1 MWVYICRVARME
13 ATGDNVAL
21 SVYVQYNRYEHSRVE
36 GQVRVARILALANQK
51 GGVGKTT
58 STVNLSAY
66 LAARGFR
73 TLLID
78 IDPQGNAT
86 SSLGVDKAAC
96 SYAIYDALLDG
107 TPLPEVIVPSGQERL
122 ALVPSTSVLL
132 GSETEAA
139 LTSVD
144 QREHRL
150 VDALRSL
157 PDDAYDLVLI
167 DCPPSLGLL
176 TLNALVAAEGVII
189 PIQCEFLALEGLVQ
203 LSNNIQLVKRTFNA
217 QLDILGVLLTMYDAR
232 TRLSA
237 QVAEEVR
244 RFFPNRLF
252 ASTIPRGIHL
262 AEAPSYGQSILA
274 YDPASRG
281 ALAYAAAA
289 DETIVR
295 LGLAAP
301 LLPAPVAAP
310 SSEAGVTTEGGLVSR
325 VASRLARPFRGGISV
340 AD

>member
-1 MWVYICRVARME
+1 VV
-13 ATGDNVAL
+13 T
-21 SVYVQYNRYEHSRVE
+21 
-36 GQVRVARILALANQK
+36 RILALANQK

-73 TLLID
+73 TLLVD

-86 SSLGVDKAAC
+86 SSLGIDKDAC
-96 SYAIYDALLDG
+96 QYAIYDALLDR
-107 TPLPEVIVPSGQERL
+107 TPLPEVIVPTAQERL
-122 ALVPSTSVLL
+122 SLVPSTSVLL

-139 LTSVD
+139 LTNID

-150 VDALRSL
+150 IDALNSI
-157 PDDAYDLVLI
+157 PANTYDIALI

-176 TLNALVAAEGVII
+176 TLNALVAAEGVVI
-189 PIQCEFLALEGLVQ
+189 PIQCEFLALEGLAQ

-217 QLDILGVLLTMYDAR
+217 RLDILGVLLTMYDAR

-289 DETIVR
+289 DELIRR
-295 LGLAAP
+295 LGLEAP
-301 LLPAPVAAP
+301 LPTP
-310 SSEAGVTTEGGLVSR
+310 SMSTETDGLMSR
-325 VASRLARPFRGGISV
+325 VTARLARPFRGGASV
-340 AD
+340 AG

>member
-1 MWVYICRVARME
+1 M
-13 ATGDNVAL
+13 
-21 SVYVQYNRYEHSRVE
+21 
-36 GQVRVARILALANQK
+36 ARILALANQK

-86 SSLGVDKAAC
+86 SSLGIDKAAC
-96 SYAIYDALLDG
+96 AYAIYDALLDG
-107 TPLPEVIVPSGQERL
+107 TPLVEMIVPSGQERL
-122 ALVPSTSVLL
+122 SLVPSTSVLL

-139 LTSVD
+139 LTNVD

-150 VDALRSL
+150 VDALKSL
-157 PDDAYDLVLI
+157 PPDSFDIVLI

-217 QLDILGVLLTMYDAR
+217 RLEILGVLLTMYDAR

-281 ALAYAAAA
+281 AIAYAAAA
-289 DETIVR
+289 DEMITR
-295 LGLAAP
+295 LGLTPPVP
-301 LLPAPVAAP
+301 LPETEVNT
-310 SSEAGVTTEGGLVSR
+310 TTENGLVSR
-325 VASRLARPFRGGISV
+325 VAARLSRSLRGGAGV

>member
-1 MWVYICRVARME
+1 
-13 ATGDNVAL
+13 
-21 SVYVQYNRYEHSRVE
+21 
-36 GQVRVARILALANQK
+36 VARILALANQK

-86 SSLGVDKAAC
+86 SSLGVDKTAC

-107 TPLPEVIVPSGQERL
+107 SPLAQMIVPSGHERL
-122 ALVPSTSVLL
+122 SLVPSTSVLL

-139 LTSVD
+139 LTNVD

-150 VDALRSL
+150 VDALKSL
-157 PDDAYDLVLI
+157 PDDSYDLILI

-217 QLDILGVLLTMYDAR
+217 RLEILGVLLTMYDAR

-289 DETIVR
+289 DETISR
-295 LGLAAP
+295 LGLIPPP
-301 LLPAPVAAP
+301 LPIP
-310 SSEAGVTTEGGLVSR
+310 ETEVNATAENGLVSR
-325 VASRLARPFRGGISV
+325 VAARLTRPFRGGASV

>member
-1 MWVYICRVARME
+1 M
-13 ATGDNVAL
+13 
-21 SVYVQYNRYEHSRVE
+21 
-36 GQVRVARILALANQK
+36 VRVLAVANQK

-58 STVNLSAY
+58 TAVNLSAY
-66 LAARGFR
+66 LALRGFR

-86 SSLGVDKAAC
+86 SSLGIDKESCDLAV
-96 SYAIYDALLDG
+96 YDVLNDG
-107 TPLPEVIVPSGQERL
+107 LPLADAIVPTVQDNL

-139 LTSVD
+139 LTQVER
-144 QREHRL
+144 RERRL
-150 VDALRSL
+150 AEAIASL
-157 PDDAYDLVLI
+157 PPDACDIILI

-176 TLNALVAAEGVII
+176 TLNALVASEGALI

-203 LSNNIQLVKRTFNA
+203 LSNNIQLVKRSFNDR
-217 QLDILGVLLTMYDAR
+217 LDVLGVLLTMYDAR

-252 ASTIPRGIHL
+252 AATIPRGIHL

-274 YDPASRG
+274 YDPGSRG
-281 ALAYAAAA
+281 AQAYAAAA
-289 DETIVR
+289 DELIAR
-295 LGLAAP
+295 LGLIAP
-301 LLPAPVAAP
+301 QPGQ
-310 SSEAGVTTEGGLVSR
+310 AGVGRWL
-325 VASRLARPFRGGISV
+325 SRLVARLS
-340 AD
+340 

>member
-1 MWVYICRVARME
+1 
-13 ATGDNVAL
+13 
-21 SVYVQYNRYEHSRVE
+21 VE
-36 GQVRVARILALANQK
+36 GWFWVARIIALANQK

-86 SSLGVDKAAC
+86 SSFGVDKAAC
-96 SYAIYDALLDG
+96 NYAIYDALLDK
-107 TPLPEVIVPSGQERL
+107 TPLTEVIVPSGQERL
-122 ALVPSTSVLL
+122 AIVPSTSVLL

-150 VDALRSL
+150 VDALNGL
-157 PDDAYDLVLI
+157 PDDTYDIVLI

-176 TLNALVAAEGVII
+176 TLNALVAAEGVVI

-217 QLDILGVLLTMYDAR
+217 RLEIIGVLLTMYDAR

-252 ASTIPRGIHL
+252 SSTIPRGIHL

-274 YDPASRG
+274 YDPTSRG
-281 ALAYAAAA
+281 AQAYSAAA
-289 DETIVR
+289 DEMITR
-295 LGLAAP
+295 LGLTAP
-301 LLPAPVAAP
+301 PLPE
-310 SSEAGVTTEGGLVSR
+310 SEVLSADGGIVSR
-325 VASRLARPFRGGISV
+325 VAARLSRPFRGGTSV

>member
-1 MWVYICRVARME
+1 M
-13 ATGDNVAL
+13 
-21 SVYVQYNRYEHSRVE
+21 
-36 GQVRVARILALANQK
+36 VRVLAIANQK

-58 STVNLSAY
+58 TAVNLSAY
-66 LAARGFR
+66 LALRGFR

-86 SSLGVDKAAC
+86 SSLGIDKESC
-96 SYAIYDALLDG
+96 DLAIYDVLNDEL
-107 TPLPEVIVPSGQERL
+107 PLASAIVPTSHENL

-139 LTSVD
+139 LT
-144 QREHRL
+144 QAERRERRL
-150 VDALRSL
+150 AEAVAGLPADAC
-157 PDDAYDLVLI
+157 DIILI

-176 TLNALVAAEGVII
+176 TLNALVAAEGVLI

-203 LSNNIQLVKRTFNA
+203 LSNNIQLVKRGFNDR
-217 QLDILGVLLTMYDAR
+217 LDVLGVLLTMYDAR

-274 YDPASRG
+274 YDANSRG
-281 ALAYAAAA
+281 AQAYAAAA
-289 DETIVR
+289 DELIAR
-295 LGLAAP
+295 LGLIAP
-301 LLPAPVAAP
+301 NPGQ
-310 SSEAGVTTEGGLVSR
+310 AGVGKWL
-325 VASRLARPFRGGISV
+325 SRLVARLS
-340 AD
+340 

>member
-1 MWVYICRVARME
+1 
-13 ATGDNVAL
+13 
-21 SVYVQYNRYEHSRVE
+21 VE

-289 DETIVR
+289 DETIAR

-325 VASRLARPFRGGISV
+325 VASRLARPFRGGTSV

>member
-1 MWVYICRVARME
+1 MA
-13 ATGDNVAL
+13 
-21 SVYVQYNRYEHSRVE
+21 Q
-36 GQVRVARILALANQK
+36 ILALANQK

-73 TLLID
+73 VLLID

-86 SSLGVDKAAC
+86 SSLGIDKDAC
-96 SYAIYDALLDG
+96 PYAIYDALLNEV
-107 TPLPEVIVPSGQERL
+107 PLQATIVATDQERL

-139 LTSVD
+139 LTNVE

-150 VDALRSL
+150 VDALQPL
-157 PDDAYDLVLI
+157 AAAYDLMLI

-176 TLNALVAAEGVII
+176 TLNALVAAQGVII

-217 QLDILGVLLTMYDAR
+217 RLEILGVLLTMYDAR

-252 ASTIPRGIHL
+252 SAAVPRGIHL

-274 YDPASRG
+274 YDPDSRG
-281 ALAYAAAA
+281 AQAYAAVT
-289 DETIVR
+289 DELIAR
-295 LGLAAP
+295 LGLTAPIAAP
-301 LLPAPVAAP
+301 AAMAVGE
-310 SSEAGVTTEGGLVSR
+310 SERGLVARMAARVSR
-325 VASRLARPFRGGISV
+325 SFRGGTDEV
-340 AD
+340 G

>member
-1 MWVYICRVARME
+1 V
-13 ATGDNVAL
+13 
-21 SVYVQYNRYEHSRVE
+21 
-36 GQVRVARILALANQK
+36 VARILALANQK

-58 STVNLSAY
+58 TAVNLSAY

-86 SSLGVDKAAC
+86 SSLGVDKEAC
-96 SYAIYDALLDG
+96 AHAVYDALLDG
-107 TPLPEVIVPSGQERL
+107 TPLAETIVPTGQERL

-132 GSETEAA
+132 GAETEAA
-139 LTSVD
+139 LTGAER
-144 QREHRL
+144 REHRL
-150 VDALRSL
+150 ADALAAL
-157 PDDAYDLVLI
+157 PDDAYDLALI

-176 TLNALVAAEGVII
+176 TLNALVAAEGVVI

-203 LSNNIQLVKRTFNA
+203 LSNNIGLVKRTFNNR
-217 QLDILGVLLTMYDAR
+217 LDILGVLLTMYDAR

-237 QVAEEVR
+237 QVADEVR

-252 ASTIPRGIHL
+252 AATIPRGIHL

-281 ALAYAAAA
+281 AQAYAAAA
-289 DETIVR
+289 DELIAR
-295 LGLAAP
+295 LGLTAP
-301 LLPAPVAAP
+301 LPAG
-310 SSEAGVTTEGGLVSR
+310 AGANGHGADEGGNLVSR
-325 VASRLARPFRGGISV
+325 VAARLARPFRGGSG
-340 AD
+340 AEG

>member
-1 MWVYICRVARME
+1 MVVWGSVVTRV
-13 ATGDNVAL
+13 
-21 SVYVQYNRYEHSRVE
+21 
-36 GQVRVARILALANQK
+36 LALANQK

-58 STVNLSAY
+58 STVNLSAF

-86 SSLGVDKAAC
+86 SSLGIDKDAC
-96 SYAIYDALLDG
+96 QYAIYDALLDR
-107 TPLPEVIVPSGQERL
+107 TPLPDVIVPTTQERL
-122 ALVPSTSVLL
+122 SLVPSTSVLL

-139 LTSVD
+139 LTNVD

-150 VDALRSL
+150 TDALGSI
-157 PDDAYDLVLI
+157 PANTYDIALI

-176 TLNALVAAEGVII
+176 TLNALVAAEGVLI
-189 PIQCEFLALEGLVQ
+189 PIQCEFLALEGLAQ

-217 QLDILGVLLTMYDAR
+217 RLDILGVLLTMYDAR

-281 ALAYAAAA
+281 ALAYSAAA
-289 DETIVR
+289 DELIRR
-295 LGLAAP
+295 LGLEAP
-301 LLPAPVAAP
+301 LPTP
-310 SSEAGVTTEGGLVSR
+310 SVGGEPDGLVSR
-325 VASRLARPFRGGISV
+325 MTARLARPFRGGASV
-340 AD
+340 AG

>member
-1 MWVYICRVARME
+1 V
-13 ATGDNVAL
+13 T
-21 SVYVQYNRYEHSRVE
+21 
-36 GQVRVARILALANQK
+36 RILALANQK

-86 SSLGVDKAAC
+86 SSLGIDKAAC
-96 SYAIYDALLDG
+96 PYAIYDALLDG
-107 TPLPEVIVPSGQERL
+107 TPLAQMIVSGGQERL
-122 ALVPSTSVLL
+122 SLVPSTSVLL

-139 LTSVD
+139 LTNVD

-150 VDALRSL
+150 VDALKSL
-157 PDDAYDLVLI
+157 PADSFDLILI

-203 LSNNIQLVKRTFNA
+203 LSNNIQLVKRTFNSR
-217 QLDILGVLLTMYDAR
+217 LEILGVLLTMYDAR

-281 ALAYAAAA
+281 ALAYAEAA
-289 DETIVR
+289 DETITR
-295 LGLAAP
+295 LGLTPPP
-301 LLPAPVAAP
+301 LPIPEPEVN
-310 SSEAGVTTEGGLVSR
+310 TTAESGLVSR
-325 VASRLARPFRGGISV
+325 VAARLARPFRGGASV